1 MPNSPLYSTLPSATA
16 ILITACMALAAIGFP
31 LRIAR
36 SARAL
41 GFPKT
46 KQVRVTLIAVLV
58 MGLWFSFVLWGSL
71 TGFFETPPFPVLGIP
86 VTHVNYLALG
96 PVLLGVTL
104 IAFSPTTRALLDTL
118 APQRVMLIETARAIG
133 GVFLV
138 RYFQGDLP
146 GIFALPA
153 GIGDLF
159 IGLTAPLM
167 AYLYMKEG
175 DHVRSL
181 AIAWNIFGILELIVS
196 LTMGYLVSA
205 LKLFSVSIPT
215 TAAFPLILIPG
226 FGVPLMILFH
236 LIALRVLVRQ
246 RASETIA

>member
-1 MPNSPLYSTLPSATA
+1 MPNSSLYSAPLSATA
-16 ILITACMALAAIGFP
+16 ILITVCMALAAIGFP
-31 LRIAR
+31 LRIAQ

-46 KQVRVTLIAVLV
+46 KQVRVTRIAALV
-58 MGLWFSFVLWGSL
+58 MGLWFAFVLWGSL
-71 TGFFETPPFPVLGIP
+71 TGFFATPPFSVLGVP

-104 IAFSPTTRALLDTL
+104 IAVSPTTRALLDTL

-138 RYFQGDLP
+138 RYFQGELP

-153 GIGDLF
+153 GIGDLLV
-159 IGLTAPLM
+159 GLTAPLM
-167 AYLYMKEG
+167 AYLYVKKG
-175 DHVRSL
+175 DQVRNL

-196 LTMGYLVSA
+196 LTMGYLVST

-215 TAAFPLILIPG
+215 TTAFPLILIPG

-236 LIALRVLVRQ
+236 LIALRLLVRQ
-246 RASETIA
+246 RASNTIP

>member
-1 MPNSPLYSTLPSATA
+1 MPNSLVNSTLPSATA
-16 ILITACMALAAIGFP
+16 ILITTCMALAAIGFP

-46 KQVRVTLIAVLV
+46 KQIRVTRIAALV

-71 TGFFETPPFPVLGIP
+71 TGFFETPPFLVLGIP
-86 VTHVNYLALG
+86 LTHVNYLALG

-104 IAFSPTTRALLDTL
+104 IAVSPTTRVLLDTL
-118 APQRVMLIETARAIG
+118 TPQRVMLIETARAIG

-138 RYFQGDLP
+138 RYFQGELP

-159 IGLTAPLM
+159 IGMTAPLM
-167 AYLYMKEG
+167 AYLYAKKG
-175 DHVRSL
+175 DQVRSL
-181 AIAWNIFGILELIVS
+181 AIAWNIFGILELVVS
-196 LTMGYLVSA
+196 LTVGYLVST
-205 LKLFSVSIPT
+205 LKLFSVSIPAT
-215 TAAFPLILIPG
+215 TAFPLILIPG

-236 LIALRVLVRQ
+236 LIALRVLIR
-246 RASETIA
+246 RPASGTLP